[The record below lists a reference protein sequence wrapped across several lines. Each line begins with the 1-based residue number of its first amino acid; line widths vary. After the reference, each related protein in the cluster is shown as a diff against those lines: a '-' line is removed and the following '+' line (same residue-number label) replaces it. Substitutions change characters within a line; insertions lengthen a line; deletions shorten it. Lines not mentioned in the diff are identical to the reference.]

1 VIDAASHGVSGPL
14 VYPMPYKQNQDCADD
29 GGHQGPNEAEHR
41 DTQQTGKHTA
51 HKRPEMPT
59 RILVKMLL
67 SDSVTFSATHPAIA
81 PIRSIERKPI
91 SGWPRNACASSIE
104 TSHVPR
110 SAMATS
116 LPSLSTEEA
125 VKHVLNIVEVL
136 LSGVSARLE
145 MLPEDCRPCTAHH
158 AQLLA

>member
-1 VIDAASHGVSGPL
+1 VKNAMVGFGHLFCDPSGDRPD
-14 VYPMPYKQNQDCADD
+14 Q
-29 GGHQGPNEAEHR
+29 EHR
-41 DTQQTGKHTA
+41 
-51 HKRPEMPT
+51 
-59 RILVKMLL
+59 
-67 SDSVTFSATHPAIA
+67 
-81 PIRSIERKPI
+81 RKPI

-104 TSHVPR
+104 TSHVLRP
-110 SAMATS
+110 AMATS